1 MMVAIPFLTGGFGN
15 GWTWQHGV
23 LAFLWLSGYF
33 CFAAFDLWMSE
44 RRKNYSKARL
54 PFFIWFTAT
63 VIAGLWIL
71 SLAPQLLCWLV
82 LFAPVAFISLQQT
95 IVRNAR
101 SLLARSSEVI
111 AAGLMCAVAWHLSVL
126 AENQKLG
133 WSASLNPLNFSD
145 FNFADWINSI
155 PSAAIE
161 TTVFIT
167 AYFWSTIPFVKSL
180 MRERNSRFYHALSA
194 LSHGIF
200 LIAAIVLTI
209 IGKTSLIFAV
219 FWLILILRACL
230 FTELS
235 TAIFLPS
242 TEQHLPFPAICTFA
256 HHNIISRSKW
266 LNGKTLLI
274 AVGITETV
282 LSVIYILV
290 VLTSLR

>member
-1 MMVAIPFLTGGFGN
+1 MAIPFLTGGFGN
-15 GWTWQHGV
+15 RWTWQHGI

-54 PFFIWFTAT
+54 PFCIWFTAT

-71 SLAPQLLCWLV
+71 YIAPQLLCWLV
-82 LFAPVAFISLQQT
+82 LFTPVAFISLQQT
-95 IVRNAR
+95 IVKNAR

-111 AAGLMCAVAWHLSVL
+111 AAGLMCVVAWHLSVL

-133 WSASLNPLNFSD
+133 WSASLNPLNFSE
-145 FNFADWINSI
+145 FNLAEWTNSI

-209 IGKTSLIFAV
+209 IGKTSLTFAV

-230 FTELS
+230 FTQLS
-235 TAIFLPS
+235 TAIFQPHTKQQLS
-242 TEQHLPFPAICTFA
+242 FPAGHAFG
-256 HHNIISRSKW
+256 HRRIISRPEW

-274 AVGITETV
+274 TVGITETV
-282 LSVIYILV
+282 LSVIYMLI